1 MTNSSELWDK
11 KQKKKHLVW
20 AHCALSCASQEAA
33 FSVCFLVKTKRSS

>member
-11 KQKKKHLVW
+11 KQKNNIWMW